1 MNWIEKL
8 WTGLKPRAGPL
19 EATIEAPIWRLSASK
34 SWSADK
40 MTSLSFFP
48 MTKVECSIGH
58 YVICLRDK
66 YVTDC
71 VTIWPKSDT
80 QAVIRTIENPRIR
93 RIRVSSC
100 FPVFVR
106 VFLTTNRQTHVCL
119 CVSDKQTN
127 KHGVSSLRGRQSNSR
142 FLT

>member
-1 MNWIEKL
+1 
-8 WTGLKPRAGPL
+8 
-19 EATIEAPIWRLSASK
+19 
-34 SWSADK
+34 
-40 MTSLSFFP
+40 

-66 YVTDC
+66 FVTDC
-71 VTIWPKSDT
+71 VTIWPKSGA

-106 VFLTTNRQTHVCL
+106 VFLTH
-119 CVSDKQTN
+119 KQTN
-127 KHGVSSLRGRQSNSR
+127 TRLSLCFRQTDKQARGIITEGETEQFQIFDVNQIVAEKY
-142 FLT
+142 

>member
-1 MNWIEKL
+1 
-8 WTGLKPRAGPL
+8 
-19 EATIEAPIWRLSASK
+19 
-34 SWSADK
+34 
-40 MTSLSFFP
+40 

-106 VFLTTNRQTHVCL
+106 VFLTH
-119 CVSDKQTN
+119 KQTN
-127 KHGVSSLRGRQSNSR
+127 TCLSLCFRQTDKQARGIITEGETEQFQIFDVNQIVAEKY
-142 FLT
+142 